1 MLSIEWMLLLLQ
13 SSFSIDVRFT
23 GKVHAL
29 LMLLMTEPRT
39 VWLIRGNNGKNI
51 DKTHTFSKKNG
62 AKKRLN
68 LAAAAARKEKFLL
81 AGARFTGFA
90 VLQMLQ

>member
-13 SSFSIDVRFT
+13 SSFSIGVRFT

-51 DKTHTFSKKNG
+51 DKAHTFSKKNG

-68 LAAAAARKEKFLL
+68 LAAAARKEKSLL